1 MSSFGE
7 VLKEVGEF
15 GLFQKTLLVALCI
28 PSIFP
33 AFDVSS
39 QVFTGMSFPHHCN
52 TDWILEKGPNLT
64 EERQKNLTIPVDKDG
79 RFEKCKM
86 FTPVDLDWETIEAY
100 GLNSTTGCIAG
111 FEYEVSHGVSTLV
124 TEFDLVCDKSA
135 LIEASQSIF
144 MAGILVGCLV
154 FGAIS
159 DRFGRRLVILLT
171 ASLDL
176 LFAMTTAFSPNIY
189 VYIVLKFLCGTSGG
203 CHTLMTIIVL
213 LIWFSV
219 VEWTDPSKSALCTM
233 SIIIFFSVGQM
244 LLSGIAYFVNNWRI
258 LQIVLFSPLVIL
270 LVMLFWFLPE
280 SSRWLMTQGR
290 KDEALKELQRAAK
303 VNKRSAPG
311 DLLDKVTLE
320 TTPDR
325 KNLIDIFRISYLRKR
340 TLIMGLN
347 WWVFLYWNPFA
358 CIRYHVQIYFSRV
371 SCLVATSVPKD
382 LPVLV
387 TGIAMTGK
395 FAATA
400 AFSTAYVYTSEL
412 YPTDIRNSGM
422 GVNSMCA
429 RAAGI
434 VSPLVRLLETFH
446 YSIPMVV
453 YGIVPMAAG
462 CLSLLLPETL
472 NLELQDHTQLKLK
485 RATNEMCPRHSL
497 LPFLG
502 RLRTTI
508 NLTWCIMM
516 VNIQLFLS

>member
-1 MSSFGE
+1 MSSFGQ

-15 GLFQKTLLVALCI
+15 GLFQKTLLVVLCI

-33 AFDVSS
+33 AFNVSS
-39 QVFTGMSFPHHCN
+39 QVFTGMSFPHRCN

-86 FTPVDLDWETIEAY
+86 FTPVDLDLETIEAY
-100 GLNSTTGCIAG
+100 GLNSTTGCIAS

-124 TEFDLVCDKSA
+124 TEFDLVCDKSG

-159 DRFGRRLVILLT
+159 DRFGRRLVILLLV
-171 ASLDL
+171 SLDL
-176 LFAMTTAFSPNIY
+176 LFTMTTAFSPNIY
-189 VYIVLKFLCGTSGG
+189 VYIVLKFLCGTSSGV
-203 CHTLMTIIVL
+203 IVMN
-213 LIWFSV
+213 
-219 VEWTDPSKSALCTM
+219 T
-233 SIIIFFSVGQM
+233 SI
-244 LLSGIAYFVNNWRI
+244 LSR
-258 LQIVLFSPLVIL
+258 
-270 LVMLFWFLPE
+270 FLPE
-280 SSRWLMTQGR
+280 SSRWLMTKGR
-290 KDEALKELQRAAK
+290 KEEALKELQRAAK

-340 TLIMGLN
+340 TLIMSFNWFAASFLFYGLSLNIGSFGLN
-347 WWVFLYWNPFA
+347 IYLTQLIFGFIEIPANLVGLTLIQRFGRRMCQAGFLF
-358 CIRYHVQIYFSRV
+358 FGGV
-371 SCLVATSVPKD
+371 SCLVATAVPKD
-382 LPVLV
+382 LPVVV
-387 TGIAMTGK
+387 TVIAMTGK

-400 AFSTAYVYTSEL
+400 AFSTAYVYTAEL

-429 RAAGI
+429 RVAGI
-434 VSPLVRLLETFH
+434 ISPLVRLLETFH

-472 NLELQDHTQLKLK
+472 NLELQDHTQLK
-485 RATNEMCPRHSL
+485 
-497 LPFLG
+497 
-502 RLRTTI
+502 
-508 NLTWCIMM
+508 
-516 VNIQLFLS
+516 